1 VWAPNTAYAVGIIV
15 TIGSYTYQCKTTHT
29 SSAVFTT
36 DTAKWT
42 FFIGN
47 IRLKKKPYMVHNI
60 NQAPDSP
67 EGDIQLDADFAV
79 NGSLKQVRLTNRLAI
94 GTQVTVVK
102 RQGIAWDSTVN
113 ILNDSTDV
121 AKFLKAVPGT
131 WYKDFKQ

>member
-1 VWAPNTAYAVGIIV
+1 
-15 TIGSYTYQCKTTHT
+15 
-29 SSAVFTT
+29 
-36 DTAKWT
+36 
-42 FFIGN
+42 
-47 IRLKKKPYMVHNI
+47 LKKRPYKVHNV

-79 NGSLKQVRLTNRLAI
+79 NGSAKQVRLTNKLAI

-102 RQGIAWDSTVN
+102 RQGFAWDSTVN

-131 WYKDFKQ
+131 WYKDFKQISTVSTATSFDSATSFDGTSATFDQG